1 MAHLKLNEDDDKFIQ
16 APEGATLVF
25 AGASGTETWIERDR
39 DATVRIIVKTV
50 GLATADGAVLEAV
63 IEVEGGRAHGQDGP
77 SQADTR
83 LRASQ
88 SVQVVVKAGQK
99 LNFKAY
105 PVATNAAVLRTVVCT
120 ADLVPAAPAPP
131 ADAHAQAKDQPAH
144 A

>member
-1 MAHLKLNEDDDKFIQ
+1 MAHLKINDDDEKFVQ

-50 GLATADGAVLEAV
+50 GVATADGGVLEAC

-77 SQADTR
+77 VSADTR

-88 SVQVVVKAGQK
+88 SVQVVVRAGQK

-105 PVATNAAVLRTVVCT
+105 PVATHAAVLRTVVCT
-120 ADLVPAAPAPP
+120 ADLVAAPQE
-131 ADAHAQAKDQPAH
+131 AHDQGKDQPQH